1 MLSDMIR
8 EALHSEYEDPRIC
21 APVPWPPGPRAASSL
36 YTRYARA
43 RHEYIGYAR
52 HETARTAAPRG
63 DTICPHENGVAT
75 YCAI

>member
-43 RHEYIGYAR
+43 RHEYISDTHATRQHAR
-52 HETARTAAPRG
+52 LRREVILSAHTRM
-63 DTICPHENGVAT
+63 V
-75 YCAI
+75 